1 MHLVQ
6 RAGLPGDCLYPAR
19 LNIRPPSPANGAA
32 HSLQRGGDG
41 IRRNNR
47 RWLARPGLSPVSTA
61 RTFSGVNPS
70 AAICS
75 IYLRQR
81 SMPASILTAAL
92 DQLRGASTAEP
103 RRPGSD
109 QARAQAQIK
118 AARSQPA
125 EPCERSANDHHPR
138 FTTRVEQRR
147 QHDQRASHDVGHP
160 APSVEPH
167 QPTSVLRAASSA
179 LTASVWSPASGVES
193 GSGI

>member
-6 RAGLPGDCLYPAR
+6 RAGLPGDCLYPAC
-19 LNIRPPSPANGAA
+19 LSIRPPSPANGAA

-47 RWLARPGLSPVSTA
+47 RRLARPGLSPVSTA

-75 IYLRQR
+75 IYLP
-81 SMPASILTAAL
+81 SVPMSASILTAAL
-92 DQLRGASTAEP
+92 DQPRGASTAEP

-109 QARAQAQIK
+109 QARAQTQIK

-138 FTTRVEQRR
+138 FTTQWSSV
-147 QHDQRASHDVGHP
+147 ASTINGP
-160 APSVEPH
+160 ATTCAIPH
-167 QPTSVLRAASSA
+167 HQWNRTNR
-179 LTASVWSPASGVES
+179 PASFAQS
-193 GSGI
+193 PQR